1 MSLFLHF
8 DACKVP
14 SQSGVHIRVFKS
26 LDWEGGFDSTLSF
39 SDILNILQP
48 SFIDGPR
55 CKRKMVDIFM
65 RQKYIKNEFIK

>member
-1 MSLFLHF
+1 MSLFLDF

-55 CKRKMVDIFM
+55 WKGEMVVIFIS
-65 RQKYIKNEFIK
+65 QKYI

>member
-55 CKRKMVDIFM
+55 WKGKMVVIFIS
-65 RQKYIKNEFIK
+65 QKYI

>member
-1 MSLFLHF
+1 MKMNLFLDF

-14 SQSGVHIRVFKS
+14 SQSGIHIGVFKS
-26 LDWEGGFDSTLSF
+26 LDLEGCFDSILSF

-55 CKRKMVDIFM
+55 CKGKMVVIFISK
-65 RQKYIKNEFIK
+65 KYI